1 MTRYHWTWW
10 FALPR
15 EALWRRISD
24 TDWMNRESGL
34 PPVSYQYVPLATGGS
49 RTNAQIKAGPFSV
62 RWTEPPFEWSQPEYH
77 QVTRRY
83 ENGPLRDFS
92 TRMQLTQERGGTKVE
107 TFVELQARRGFGWL
121 VPIIAAKGRR
131 GNDRALKKAA
141 KELAAEPS
149 PVRNARVPQLFA
161 RTELRAAGFSEALLD
176 RFAFFLE
183 ESEDRDLA
191 RMRAYEIADAWGE
204 PRRTVLNLFL
214 SATRAGVLNLKWDVL
229 CGSCRGSQQS
239 VDKLEKLADTVHCA
253 GCNVSFGPQFD
264 RSVEVTF
271 NAHPLGKG
279 IDVPTFCLVGP
290 HMSRHVVAQEPLAAE
305 SSSTLCFAIAPGRYV
320 ANAMIVGQ
328 LPFAVEAHT
337 GIARL
342 PASIGNLGIT
352 GIPASVRASELAL
365 ELKNDLEREVLVR
378 IEVSEWPDTIVT
390 AADVT
395 AMQEFRDLFSSEI
408 LASGLELSIESMTV
422 LFTDLVGSTA
432 MYSES
437 GDAPAFRIVNDH
449 FDQMRQIIMHYEG
462 AIVKTIGDA
471 VMAVFRDSGNCL
483 EAALRLPDAV
493 GMVETQTGKLQLR
506 VGFHSGPCIAMRA
519 NDRLDYFGTTV
530 NLASRLEHVA
540 SGGQV
545 AFTASTGAFAHVQN
559 VIQKYNLHPQREN
572 LSIKGF
578 AEPIGILRV
587 NAFTA

>member
-1 MTRYHWTWW
+1 MAKYHWSWW

-15 EALWRRISD
+15 EALWKRVSD

-34 PPVSYQYVPLATGGS
+34 PPVSYRYVPLATGGS
-49 RTNAQIKAGPFSV
+49 QTKATIKAGPFAVHWS
-62 RWTEPPFEWSQPEYH
+62 EPPFEWSQPEYH
-77 QVTRRY
+77 QITRRY
-83 ENGPLRDFS
+83 DNGPLKLFA
-92 TRMQLTQERGGTKVE
+92 TRMQLTEERGGTKVD

-121 VPIIAAKGRR
+121 IPIVAAKGKS

-141 KELAAEPS
+141 KELAGQTSTA
-149 PVRNARVPQLFA
+149 RNGRVPQLFA
-161 RTELRAAGFSEALLD
+161 RTELRAAGFPDDLLD
-176 RFAFFLE
+176 RFAIFLE
-183 ESEDRDLA
+183 ESEDRNLA
-191 RMRAYEIADAWGE
+191 RIRAYEVADAWGE

-214 SATRAGVLNLKWDVL
+214 SATRAGVLNLRWDVL
-229 CGSCRGSQQS
+229 CGNCRGPQQP
-239 VDKLEKLADTVHCA
+239 VEKLEKLSDTVHCP

-290 HMSRHVVAQEPLAAE
+290 HVSRHVVAQEPLAPD
-305 SSSTLCFAIAPGRYV
+305 SSSTLRFAVAPGRYV
-320 ANAMIVGQ
+320 ANAMMVGQ
-328 LPFAVEAHT
+328 LPFAVEAQAGT
-337 GIARL
+337 ARL
-342 PASIGNLGIT
+342 PASVGDQGIT
-352 GIPASVRASELAL
+352 GIPACVKASELAL
-365 ELKNDLEREVLVR
+365 ELQNHLGRDVLVR
-378 IEVSEWPDTIVT
+378 VEVSEWPDTIVT

-408 LASGLELSIESMTV
+408 LASGLELSIQSMTV

-449 FDQMRQIIMHYEG
+449 FDQMREIITHYDG

-493 GMVETQTGKLQLR
+493 GMVECATGKLQLR

-545 AFTASTGAFAHVQN
+545 AFTASTGAFPHMQG
-559 VIQKYNLHPQREN
+559 VIQKYNLRPQREE

-578 AEPIGILRV
+578 TEPVGVLRV
-587 NAFTA
+587 NAFSA